1 MERYRMTK
9 RTTSLLF
16 KALVDMKDGKLLKAV
31 HGNSRRAHFRHLG
44 SCGILTERRASL
56 QLCPASPMRTTRRTF
71 INLAA
76 PISTR
81 RMEYTESR
89 VLEYTPEEMYKV
101 VANVEEYKYFVP
113 WCKKSRMMKGPNG
126 STRAELEIGFPP
138 ITERY
143 TSELTFV
150 PNHQVRAV
158 CSDGSLFSHLETV
171 WRFAP
176 GAIDRPG
183 SCKVDF
189 FVSFEFKSLL
199 HSQLASVFFDE
210 VVKQMVSAFES
221 HAASL
226 YRNKRVASLRSR
238 AALSNHL

>member
-1 MERYRMTK
+1 MEKYRMTR

-16 KALVDMKDGKLLKAV
+16 KALVDMKDGALLKAV
-31 HGNSRRAHFRHLG
+31 RGNSRRAHFRQLG

-56 QLCPASPMRTTRRTF
+56 QLRPATPTVTTRRTF
-71 INLAA
+71 INLAV

-89 VLEYTPEEMYKV
+89 ILEYTPEEMYKV
-101 VANVEEYKYFVP
+101 VANVEDYKYFVP
-113 WCKKSRMMKGPNG
+113 WCKKSRILKGTKGNV
-126 STRAELEIGFPP
+126 RAELEIGFPP

-176 GAIDRPG
+176 GAKGLPG

-221 HAASL
+221 HAATL
-226 YRNKRVASLRSR
+226 YRNKPDASFRSLS
-238 AALSNHL
+238 AISNHL